1 MEFKHGRAVHAL
13 CAAVKTFIRD
23 YIQGIADLAA
33 APNLPLPM
41 LLLKLQQPVEMLRT
55 AATIVGQVSDL
66 RGAPITSALNTAAK
80 DGKVRERKV

>member
-55 AATIVGQVSDL
+55 AATIVQYWQCPQSTAPETWEPSGIFF
-66 RGAPITSALNTAAK
+66 RGI
-80 DGKVRERKV
+80 